1 MAADVTPMWRF
12 SKPVNS
18 EPTRCLYVTGWPA
31 EQFEYLQVL
40 FAAYGPVELVRPSD
54 IASSYCFAMF
64 ATAPCA
70 QAALAGLN
78 NMPCEASP
86 SARKLCLRYSNAT
99 MQPQQLHPE
108 NMLGCLTLTIHA
120 FQQSAPPPA
129 TARTSDQL
137 GVPGLQLL
145 HEFVSPGEEIELLN
159 AVAHG
164 PWQHLAKRRVQHFGW
179 EFDYSVRG

>member
-18 EPTRCLYVTGWPA
+18 EPTRCLYATGWPA

-40 FAAYGPVELVRPSD
+40 FAAYGPVELVRPSNL
-54 IASSYCFAMF
+54 ASSYCFAMF

-99 MQPQQLHPE
+99 MQPQQ
-108 NMLGCLTLTIHA
+108 
-120 FQQSAPPPA
+120 SAPPPA

-145 HEFVSPGEEIELLN
+145 HDFVSPGEEIELLN

-179 EFDYSVRG
+179 EFDYSVRGRGLQRWKRR